1 MIVLRLDDALSLFA
15 GADIKNICNEAALVA
30 ARHEKTSIDHTDF
43 DYAMERVIAGV
54 ARKSR
59 VLSPQE
65 LRVVAYHEA
74 GHALVGWL
82 LEHTDALLKVTIK
95 SRTSSILGFA
105 QYAPTERRLI
115 SKEEVPQAHVHLS
128 PFMHTIRPNLGTY
141 SVCGITLFSV
151 FAVYVI
157 QKFNTYR
164 IVIFLFV
171 IWMIKLKPNSLRY

>member
-1 MIVLRLDDALSLFA
+1 MKS
-15 GADIKNICNEAALVA
+15 
-30 ARHEKTSIDHTDF
+30 SIDHTDF

-105 QYAPTERRLI
+105 QYAPTDRKLV
-115 SKEEVPQAHVHLS
+115 SKEEVILV
-128 PFMHTIRPNLGTY
+128 FEWNNLTEY
-141 SVCGITLFSV
+141 SKNLLYDFCT
-151 FAVYVI
+151 
-157 QKFNTYR
+157 R
-164 IVIFLFV
+164 
-171 IWMIKLKPNSLRY
+171 

>member
-1 MIVLRLDDALSLFA
+1 MSGFVT
-15 GADIKNICNEAALVA
+15 GADIKNICNEAALFA
-30 ARHEKTSIDHTDF
+30 ARNMKSSIDHTDF

-105 QYAPTERRLI
+105 QYAPTDRKLV
-115 SKEEVPQAHVHLS
+115 SKEEVILV
-128 PFMHTIRPNLGTY
+128 FEWNNLTEY
-141 SVCGITLFSV
+141 SKNLLYDFCT
-151 FAVYVI
+151 
-157 QKFNTYR
+157 R
-164 IVIFLFV
+164 
-171 IWMIKLKPNSLRY
+171 